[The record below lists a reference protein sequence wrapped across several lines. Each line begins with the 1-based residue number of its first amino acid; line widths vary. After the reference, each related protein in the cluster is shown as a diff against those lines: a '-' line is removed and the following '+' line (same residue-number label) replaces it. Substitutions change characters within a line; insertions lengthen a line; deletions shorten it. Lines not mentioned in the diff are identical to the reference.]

1 MIQFYQQNII
11 KKKSSI
17 HISIT
22 EDYADITISKDIVSD
37 KDNKDSINIT
47 LGDPYTCKNYI
58 QLSTFYNRLAK
69 LSKGVLKDEEMKKN
83 PENKINITKGRFLS
97 IFNYL
102 LKNYCNLL

>member
-1 MIQFYQQNII
+1 MKVLVTNVMLPVAIFHALATAEYN
-11 KKKSSI
+11 KEKSSI

-69 LSKGVLKDEEMKKN
+69 LSKGVLKDEGMKKIL
-83 PENKINITKGRFLS
+83 KIK
-97 IFNYL
+97 
-102 LKNYCNLL
+102 